1 MVSIV
6 TYRVRNTEHN
16 WNKINCWLGTKSKV
30 IFFNRIALHIHIVY
44 IKPNKTVKKIVNGMR
59 IDNLNL
65 SDIYLNYLR
74 CGTIYSHMDSSFT
87 SKNCRI

>member
-1 MVSIV
+1 MASIV

-74 CGTIYSHMDSSFT
+74 CGTINSHMDSSFT